1 MEYKMK
7 LTPEQ
12 KAILDGEKGEVMA
25 KMMQTLVAIGDIF
38 GAKRMVEITHEGH
51 IVTSM
56 GIPLLKPL
64 YRTMQEIIDAGITA
78 KWKFTA
84 DPRPIDY
91 KNVKCNI
98 LDKIVF
104 SKIMYGKQE
113 EYEKQL
119 NKVGLL
125 SADSFSC
132 ACYHKEMGNIP
143 KKGDILSWAES
154 SAVVYANSV
163 LGARCNRN
171 SGMIDL
177 FGCILGIVP
186 EFGLLLDENRKA
198 NWLVEIKTTKIPEA
212 QILGSAIGIAVG
224 DGVPYIRGLDKWIG
238 KTLDDS
244 ACSYLKDMGAASASN
259 GAVGL
264 YHVENLTPEARELG
278 EKLIR
283 TDAKKLVIDD
293 EYLQKT
299 YESYPILW
307 KNKSAKP
314 KLCFIGCPH
323 LSMEQ
328 LVDWTNR
335 IFDSLIK
342 NGKTKVTCR
351 TILTTS
357 PAVAKEFSKTT
368 DYLKLMATGVK
379 LSSICPL
386 MYLNNPLT
394 HSRAIITCSN
404 KLRTY
409 TRARFYSENEL
420 LDIITGKEA
429 KNV

>member
-1 MEYKMK
+1 MK
-7 LTPEQ
+7 LTQDEQ
-12 KAILDGEKGEVMA
+12 SILDGAKGEVMA
-25 KMMQTLVAIGDIF
+25 KIMRT
-38 GAKRMVEITHEGH
+38 MVEIGNLFGAERFVDITHDGH

-64 YRTMQEIIDAGITA
+64 YRTMQEIIDAGITT
-78 KWKFTA
+78 KFKFTA

-98 LDKIVF
+98 LDKLVF
-104 SKIMYGKQE
+104 SKIMYGKQKD
-113 EYEKQL
+113 YEIQL
-119 NKVGLL
+119 NQVGLRDPD
-125 SADSFSC
+125 AFSC
-132 ACYHKEMGNIP
+132 ACYSKEMGNIP
-143 KKGDILSWAES
+143 KKNDILSWAES

-177 FGCILGIVP
+177 FGLILGKVP

-198 NWLVEIKTTKIPEA
+198 NWVIEVKTTHIPEA

-224 DGVPYIRGLDKWIG
+224 DGVPYIKGLDKFIG
-238 KTLDDS
+238 QKLDETTT
-244 ACSYLKDMGAASASN
+244 SYLKDMGAASASN

-264 YHVENLTPEARELG
+264 YHVANLTPEAIELG

-283 TDAKKLVIDD
+283 TDAKTLVIDD

-299 YESYPILW
+299 YDNYPILW
-307 KNKSAKP
+307 KNKNAHP
-314 KLCFIGCPH
+314 NLCFIGCPH

-328 LVDWTNR
+328 LNDWTDK
-335 IFDSLIK
+335 IFNNLIR
-342 NGKTKVTCR
+342 NGRTKVTCR
-351 TILTTS
+351 TILCTS
-357 PAVAKEFSKTT
+357 PAIAKEFRKTT
-368 DYLKLMATGVK
+368 QFLKLEAAGARLT
-379 LSSICPL
+379 SICPL

-394 HSRAIITCSN
+394 HSRPIMTCSN

-409 TRARFYSENEL
+409 TAARFYREQEL
-420 LDIITGKEA
+420 LDIITGKE
-429 KNV
+429 N

>member
-1 MEYKMK
+1 MNYKMN
-7 LTPEQ
+7 LTPEE
-12 KAILDGEKGEVMA
+12 KGILEGSQGEVMA
-25 KMMQTLVAIGDIF
+25 KIMKTMVALGDIF
-38 GAKRMVEITHEGH
+38 GAKRMVEVTHDGH

-56 GIPLLKPL
+56 GIPLLKPVF
-64 YRTMQEIIDAGITA
+64 RTMQEIIDSGIKA
-78 KWKFTA
+78 KWQFTA

-91 KNVKCNI
+91 QNVKCNV

-104 SKIMYGKQE
+104 SKIMYGKQSD
-113 EYEKQL
+113 YEKQL
-119 NKVGLL
+119 KEVGLK
-125 SADSFSC
+125 SSDSFSC

-143 KKGDILSWAES
+143 NKGDILSWAES

-177 FGCILGIVP
+177 FGCILGKVP
-186 EFGLLLDENRKA
+186 EFGLLLDENRQA
-198 NWLVEIKTTKIPEA
+198 NWVIEIKTTKKPEA

-224 DGVPYIRGLDKWIG
+224 EGVPYIKGLDKFLS
-238 KTLDDS
+238 TVLNDEV
-244 ACSYLKDMGAASASN
+244 CSYLKDMGAASASN

-264 YHVENLTPEARELG
+264 YHVENLTPEAVDQG
-278 EKLIR
+278 TKLIKK
-283 TDAKKLVIDD
+283 DATTLIIDD
-293 EYLQKT
+293 AYLEKT
-299 YESYPILW
+299 YQSYPILW
-307 KNKSAKP
+307 KNKEAKP

-328 LVDWTNR
+328 LIEWTDK
-335 IFDSLIK
+335 IFNGLIK
-342 NGKTKVTCR
+342 NGRTKLTCR

-357 PAVAKEFSKTT
+357 PAVAKKFRETT
-368 DYLKLMATGVK
+368 DYLKLMATGAK

-394 HSRAIITCSN
+394 HNRPIITCSN

-409 TRARFYSENEL
+409 TAARFYPEEEL
-420 LDIITGKEA
+420 LNIITGKED
-429 KNV
+429 

>member
-1 MEYKMK
+1 MK
-7 LTPEQ
+7 LTKEEQ
-12 KAILDGEKGEVMA
+12 DIFDGKRGEVMA
-25 KMMQTLVAIGDIF
+25 KMMRTMVEIGDIF
-38 GAKRMVEITHEGH
+38 GAERFVDVTHDGH

-64 YRTMQEIIDAGITA
+64 YRTMQEIIDAGIQA

-91 KNVKCNI
+91 ENVKCNL
-98 LDKIVF
+98 LDKIIF
-104 SKIMYGKQE
+104 SKVMYGKQKDYE
-113 EYEKQL
+113 EQL
-119 NKVGLL
+119 NKVGLRDKD
-125 SADSFSC
+125 AFSC

-163 LGARCNRN
+163 LGARCN

-177 FGCILGIVP
+177 FGCILGKVP

-198 NWLVEIKTTKIPEA
+198 NWVIEVKTTSVPEA

-224 DGVPYIRGLDKWIG
+224 DGVPYIKGLDKWIG
-238 KTLDDS
+238 TTLDDKT
-244 ACSYLKDMGAASASN
+244 CSYLKDMGAASASN

-264 YHVENLTPEARELG
+264 YHVENLTPEAVEQG
-278 EKLIR
+278 GKLIR
-283 TDAKKLVIDD
+283 KDAKTLVIDD
-293 EYLQKT
+293 LYLQRT
-299 YESYPILW
+299 YENYPILW
-307 KNKSAKP
+307 KNKDARPS
-314 KLCFIGCPH
+314 LCFIGCPH

-328 LVDWTNR
+328 LNEWTDR
-335 IFDSLIK
+335 IFNSLIK

-351 TILTTS
+351 TILCTS
-357 PAVAKEFSKTT
+357 PAIAKEFRETT
-368 DYLKLMATGVK
+368 QYLKLEAAGASLT
-379 LSSICPL
+379 SICPL

-394 HSRAIITCSN
+394 HSRPIITCSN

-409 TRARFYSENEL
+409 TAARFYTEQEI
-420 LDIITGKEA
+420 LDIITGKE
-429 KNV
+429 K

>member
-1 MEYKMK
+1 MEHNMT
-7 LTPEQ
+7 LTPQEE
-12 KAILDGEKGEVMA
+12 AILNGSQGEVLA
-25 KMMQTLVAIGDIF
+25 KMMQTLVKIGEIF
-38 GAKRMVEITHEGH
+38 GAKRMVAVTHEGH

-64 YRTMQEIIDAGITA
+64 YRTMQQIIDAGITA
-78 KWKFTA
+78 KWKFSA

-104 SKIMYGKQE
+104 SKVMYGKQA
-113 EYEKQL
+113 EYEEQL
-119 NKVGLL
+119 KKVGLI
-125 SADSFSC
+125 SPDAFSC

-143 KKGDILSWAES
+143 KFGDILSWAES

-177 FGCILGIVP
+177 FGCILGVVP
-186 EFGLLLDENRKA
+186 EFGLLLDENRQA
-198 NWLVEIKTTKIPEA
+198 NWVIKIETTQIPEA
-212 QILGSAIGIAVG
+212 QILGSAIGLAVG
-224 DGVPYIRGLDKWIG
+224 DGVPYIIGLDKYLG
-238 KTLDDS
+238 KMLNDQAT
-244 ACSYLKDMGAASASN
+244 SYLKDMGAASASN

-264 YHVENLTPEARELG
+264 YHVENLTPEAKQSG
-278 EKLIR
+278 TKLIR
-283 TDAKKLVIDD
+283 KDAQTLVIDD
-293 EYLQKT
+293 DYLQKT
-299 YESYPILW
+299 YDSYPILW
-307 KNKSAKP
+307 EDKDAKP
-314 KLCFIGCPH
+314 KMCFIGCPH

-328 LVDWTNR
+328 LNDWTNK
-335 IFDSLIK
+335 IFDQLIK
-342 NGKTKVTCR
+342 NGHTKVACR

-357 PAVAKEFSKTT
+357 PQIAQEFSKTT
-368 DYLKLMATGVK
+368 NYLKLMATGAK

-394 HSRAIITCSN
+394 HKRPIITCSN

-409 TRARFYSENEL
+409 TRARFYSEEEL
-420 LDIITGKEA
+420 LNIITHKEE
-429 KNV
+429 K